1 MSSKGKQLQL
11 LDVDIK
17 SVLVEV
23 IEAEELTPD
32 EERERLYLERKVERA
47 FYEAGKALQSLRDR
61 RLYRSTHKTFEEYCR
76 DRFGHS
82 RQKSNYLIAAAGV
95 YDNLTTN
102 GCQNLPIDNLTT
114 NGCQNLPIDGLTT
127 NSSQI
132 PPIDNLTTN
141 GCQNLPTS
149 KTSDLTTNSGQILPT
164 SERQVR
170 PLTALEPDEQR
181 EVWQQAV
188 ETAGGKVPSG
198 RIVKDIV
205 QHIMERTK
213 VPNPFRVG
221 EVCQIIP
228 KDNPELRGKGGY
240 WCIVSAVHDF
250 SCTVTTWDGEYT
262 IALQHLKSKNYSDAE
277 CEEMKRV
284 YLRIS
289 RLYSPEMESA
299 ACEVLKSLGELKQPY
314 LTALEEKLLGVL
326 EEEYGGLQKD

>member
-1 MSSKGKQLQL
+1 MSRNRKQPQSPN
-11 LDVDIK
+11 VDIK
-17 SVLVEV
+17 SVSVEV
-23 IEAEELTPD
+23 VEAEELTPD

-76 DRFGHS
+76 SRFGHS

-114 NGCQNLPIDGLTT
+114 N
-127 NSSQI
+127 SSQI
-132 PPIDNLTTN
+132 LS
-141 GCQNLPTS
+141 TS

-170 PLTALEPDEQR
+170 PLTSLEPSQQR

-198 RIVKDIV
+198 RVVKDIV
-205 QHIMERTK
+205 QQIMERTK
-213 VPNPFRVG
+213 LPNLYRVG

-240 WCIVSAVHDF
+240 WCIVSEVHDF
-250 SCTVTTWDGEYT
+250 SCTVTAWDGEYT
-262 IALQHLKSKNYSDAE
+262 ISPQHLKSKDYSDGE
-277 CEEMKRV
+277 CEEMRGMC
-284 YLRIS
+284 LRIAK
-289 RLYSPEMESA
+289 LYSADMESA
-299 ACEVLKSLGELKQPY
+299 ARAVLRSLGELRRPY
-314 LTALEEKLLGVL
+314 LTKLEEKLLGVL
-326 EEEYGGLQKD
+326 EEEYGSFTE

>member
-1 MSSKGKQLQL
+1 MSTKGKKPQTP
-11 LDVDIK
+11 DVDIQ
-17 SVLVEV
+17 SVSVEV
-23 IEAEELTPD
+23 VETEELTPD
-32 EERERLYLERKVERA
+32 EEREPLSQEELRLRLYLERKVERA

-102 GCQNLPIDNLTT
+102 GCQNLPID
-114 NGCQNLPIDGLTT
+114 DLTT

-132 PPIDNLTTN
+132 P
-141 GCQNLPTS
+141 PTS
-149 KTSDLTTNSGQILPT
+149 KTSDLTTNSSQILPT

-170 PLTALEPDEQR
+170 PLTKLEPDEQC

-198 RIVKDIV
+198 RVVKDIV
-205 QHIMERTK
+205 QRVMERTK
-213 VPNPFRVG
+213 MPNPYRVG

-240 WCIVSAVHDF
+240 WCIVSEVHDF
-250 SCTVTTWDGEYT
+250 SCTVTAWDGEYT
-262 IALQHLKSKNYSDAE
+262 IALQHMKSKEYSDAE
-277 CEEMKRV
+277 CEQMKR
-284 YLRIS
+284 LGDRIS
-289 RLYSPEMESA
+289 RLYSPDMESA
-299 ACEVLKSLGELKQPY
+299 ARAVLKSLGELRRPY
-314 LTALEEKLLGVL
+314 LTALEEKLLGL
-326 EEEYGGLQKD
+326 LEEYGSFTE